1 MNIETRKINLAQLLF
16 TIQKEDI
23 LDMVEDVL
31 KRETAHSITKEQEL
45 AIDEGLKSLE
55 EHGGIPHEEVM
66 NRTKQR
72 YPNLFK
78 K

>member
-16 TIQKEDI
+16 TIQKESI
-23 LDMVEDVL
+23 LDVIEDVL
-31 KRETAHSITKEQEL
+31 KRETASSLTKEQKM

-55 EHGGIPHEEVM
+55 DNGGISHQNVM
-66 NRTKQR
+66 AETKNR

-78 K
+78 

>member
-23 LDMVEDVL
+23 LDKIEALL
-31 KRETAHSITKEQEL
+31 KRETLSSLTKEQKL

-55 EHGGIPHEEVM
+55 DNGGIPHQDVM
-66 NRTKQR
+66 NETKKR

-78 K
+78 